1 MMEWLTRNDVK
12 VNVTE
17 KEFTYDGV
25 TYPAGTMIVSMYQPS
40 VLSPTARCMTH
51 AHQRLDDPLLRG
63 HHLLQ

>member
-25 TYPAGTMIVSMYQPS
+25 TYPAG
-40 VLSPTARCMTH
+40 R
-51 AHQRLDDPLLRG
+51 
-63 HHLLQ
+63 